1 MITVAQAVVRC
12 LEMEGVSVAFG
23 YPGAAICP
31 VYDAMSLSSIHHVL
45 VREEQ
50 NAAHAASGYARIS
63 GKPGVCIATSGP
75 GALNLITGIATA
87 YADSIPMV
95 IITGQV
101 STELLGRDV
110 FQEAD
115 ITGAVEPFVKHS
127 YLVKSPEEITRIMKE
142 AFYIASSG
150 RPGPVLVD
158 IPVDVQRVKINFD
171 YSFKP
176 NIRGYKPTVVGHQ
189 GQVKR
194 MLSAIKAA
202 KKPVVCAGGGVLS
215 CQAQKE
221 LQRFV
226 ETMNLPVV
234 TTMMGLGA
242 IRTEHPLNFGMLG
255 MHGQRCANMAVNE
268 SDLLVL
274 VGARVGDRAVT
285 TPGVLEKRT
294 KIVHIDIDPAE
305 IGKNVDVS
313 IPIVGDV
320 KTVLNQALEK
330 AESLDHSEWLEE
342 LSAYRS
348 APKFGKGVSGYINPR
363 EFIHKLSE
371 KAPDDFIYVADVGQ
385 NQIWSASNCVIR
397 NGRFLTSGGM
407 GTMGY
412 SVPAAVGAKMAGGER
427 MVLAVCGDGSF
438 QMQMM
443 ELATICQEQLN
454 IKIIVMKND
463 RLGMVRELQKNNYA
477 GNYIAVF
484 LDGSPDFVKLASAYG
499 IPSAS
504 ISRPDEIDSAIE
516 TLLSSR
522 GPFLLECV
530 VSENESSL

>member
-176 NIRGYKPTVVGHQ
+176 NIRGYKPTVIGHQ

-285 TPGVLEKRT
+285 TPGVLEKAGR
-294 KIVHIDIDPAE
+294 IVRISFGPE
-305 IGKNVDVS
+305 IRKRRFRLYQS
-313 IPIVGDV
+313 KRI
-320 KTVLNQALEK
+320 
-330 AESLDHSEWLEE
+330 HS
-342 LSAYRS
+342 
-348 APKFGKGVSGYINPR
+348 
-363 EFIHKLSE
+363 
-371 KAPDDFIYVADVGQ
+371 
-385 NQIWSASNCVIR
+385 
-397 NGRFLTSGGM
+397 
-407 GTMGY
+407 
-412 SVPAAVGAKMAGGER
+412 
-427 MVLAVCGDGSF
+427 
-438 QMQMM
+438 
-443 ELATICQEQLN
+443 
-454 IKIIVMKND
+454 
-463 RLGMVRELQKNNYA
+463 
-477 GNYIAVF
+477 
-484 LDGSPDFVKLASAYG
+484 
-499 IPSAS
+499 
-504 ISRPDEIDSAIE
+504 
-516 TLLSSR
+516 
-522 GPFLLECV
+522 
-530 VSENESSL
+530 